1 VILPARTVLDGVSD
15 PGQAAEAA
23 ALGVDGM
30 VLRLGEQGPVGIDA
44 QTARAIAAAV
54 PPLVDLWCLPA
65 PGSEAPALAD
75 AVVTSART
83 PRPPQARRHIVR
95 VAHERLDVEAIPQAA
110 DAVWVR
116 PRASR
121 SGAATAFDFHLLERA
136 SRSLRLVLEIPDGAA
151 GVETA
156 MRLGRPFALLF
167 AEAVWRHPGIIDLDR
182 LEAALAVTARLNKA
196 AYP

>member
-1 VILPARTVLDGVSD
+1 MILPTRTVVDGVSD

-30 VLRLGEQGPVGIDA
+30 VLRVGEPGPVGIDA
-44 QTARAIAAAV
+44 RTAQAIAAAV

-65 PGSEAPALAD
+65 SGVEAPGLAD
-75 AVVTSART
+75 AVVTAART
-83 PRPPQARRHIVR
+83 RPPLQARRHIVR
-95 VAHERLDVEAIPQAA
+95 VAHDQLDATAIPETA
-110 DAVWVR
+110 DAVWVQ
-116 PRASR
+116 PRATR
-121 SGAATAFDFHLLERA
+121 SGAATAFDFRRLERA

-167 AEAVWRHPGIIDLDR
+167 ADAVWRHPGIIDLDR
-182 LEAALAVTARLNKA
+182 LEAAMAVTARLNKA